1 MRFLIIGG
9 TNMTDT
15 ILEVTEIEKQ
25 FEKVTAV
32 NRLSFA
38 VRRGEIFA
46 LLGPNGAGKTTTV
59 RMLTGI
65 IQPDRGALSFTLSDR
80 RYERLPSAALGY
92 LPEERGLYQDT
103 PLLRTLAYFGALR
116 GLTRPRATQAAR
128 QWLERLGLSDR
139 AGDKLETLSKGN
151 QQKAQFIAAV
161 LHQPVF
167 VVLDEPFSGLDPVNQ
182 DFFLQLIRE
191 LRDSGMSV
199 LLSAHQMQLVERLAD
214 RILLINR
221 GREVAQGSLAE
232 IRQRA
237 RAGSRVTLRVQG
249 RPNLAVFDRHPA
261 VESAQPGAEGE
272 VTLLVKPGESLSDLL
287 MVVGKHLEV
296 LGIHSEQLSLHDI
309 YVQAVGSDAVEAA
322 MEAGR

>member
-1 MRFLIIGG
+1 MA
-9 TNMTDT
+9 DT
-15 ILEVTEIEKQ
+15 ILEVAEIEKQ

-32 NRLSFA
+32 DRLSFA
-38 VRRGEIFA
+38 VQRGEIFA

-65 IQPDRGALSFTLSDR
+65 IQPDRGALGYTLSDR
-80 RYERLPSAALGY
+80 RCERLPPSALGY

-103 PLLRTLAYFGALR
+103 PLLRTLTYFGALR
-116 GLTRPRATQAAR
+116 GMARPQAAQAAR
-128 QWLERLGLSDR
+128 QWLERLGLGDR

-151 QQKAQFIAAV
+151 QQKVQFIAAV

-167 VVLDEPFSGLDPVNQ
+167 AVLDEPFSGLDPVNQ

-191 LRDSGMSV
+191 LRDQGMSV

-221 GREVAQGSLAE
+221 GREVMQGSLSE
-232 IRQRA
+232 IRRRA

-249 RPNLAVFDRHPA
+249 RPNLALFDRQPA
-261 VESAQPGAEGE
+261 VESAQLRAEGE
-272 VTLLVKPGESLSDLL
+272 VMLLLKPGESLSDLL
-287 MVVGKHLEV
+287 MIVGKHLEV
-296 LGIHSEQLSLHDI
+296 LEIHSEQFSLHDI
-309 YVQAVGSDAVEAA
+309 YVQAVGTDAVEAT
-322 MEAGR
+322 MEAER